1 MKSMSCIF
9 GDTERAKLWQIKIH
23 FGGSFGAWGQLENKL
38 DPIYGAVHDRSG
50 DDVGWR
56 NQSLGSLGK
65 RLSESRAE
73 LSFGTLFKQDAVHVL
88 CPAAHG
94 VACINVLAN
103 GVFKKSFGH
112 DDFRL
117 AGFYIR
123 FRNNASY
130 SAVVIDVTMSMNHG
144 NDRPLWSVLV
154 IKVEGGSGSFCGE

>member
-1 MKSMSCIF
+1 MRCIF
-9 GDTERAKLWQIKIH
+9 GDAERVKLWQIKIH
-23 FGGSFGAWGQLENKL
+23 FGGSLGARGELENKL
-38 DPIYGAVHDRSG
+38 NAIDGAVHNPSG

-73 LSFGTLFKQDAVHVL
+73 LSFRAFLEQHTVHVL

-94 VACINVLAN
+94 VACINILAN

-154 IKVEGGSGSFCGE
+154 IKVEGSSGSFCGE